1 MADNSCMFCHS
12 SFLRSLYRLL
22 FGFDVMYFETSTL
35 NQSYTQYVVS
45 LV

>member
-12 SFLRSLYRLL
+12 SFLRSLYGLL
-22 FGFDVMYFETSTL
+22 FGFNVLYFETSTL
-35 NQSYTQYVVS
+35 NQFYTQFVVS